1 MAAVIVGKSKKDKLV
16 AFEGR
21 TQIYGLAG
29 NDTLISDNKNEV
41 HLIGGSGNDVLR
53 MTGGSGTL
61 SGGAGKDTFELNYSS
76 KKKISAVIED
86 IEPNKD
92 KIVVNF
98 NGNKTPKLQYKIEG
112 SDVVW
117 TDDKSYFKLTLKGS
131 SNASDYYEG
140 EAHEYIWDI
149 LRFTNE
155 KRESQGLSPLTLSQ
169 SLTDGAVIRSKEI
182 IKKAEH
188 KRPDGSSCFTA
199 VKKSYL
205 KMGENLALGQTLP
218 ETAMINWINSK
229 GHSENILDPNFK
241 KLGVGYTYDS
251 NSKYKYHWVQ
261 MFGSDLSSTN
271 KLSTSKILKTKMT
284 VKRGNLPKEEKPIF
298 NTVLAEGNTLISRGG
313 TYKIAKNF
321 SGTIRIST
329 SDAVTIDGTNA
340 GSLSGVQIVTIKE
353 NANLTIKNL
362 KVTNAENSVITFGA
376 GKNNKLTLTG
386 TNILKTSD
394 VWAAVVN
401 VGGGLTVNGKGSL
414 NLTAGSQGSGIGL
427 DSGDDRKSDI
437 MIKNGSIIT
446 VTELGAGIGSGA
458 GGSIGNIKITGGTLN
473 TTSTKAAGVG
483 KGWNGSVGNISF
495 SGGIACDNLSFDGN
509 NATISGG
516 NIIKSLLNG
525 GKSGNV
531 SFNGGN
537 ANDKIVFSGNNATIS
552 GGSGNDTIQSTGLNV
567 LFKYSQGDGN
577 DLIKGFNSTSTL
589 QIYNDGSEV
598 KPVKKGL
605 DVIVPVGEGK
615 ITLKGAAFLL
625 NVNIETINTQSTNLT
640 VTNSSKSP
648 VTVGSAIEVVDASS
662 RTKAVKITGNSLDNK
677 ILGGAGKD
685 TLNGGAG
692 NDLLHGD
699 SGNDI
704 LSGDAGN
711 DSLWGGMGNDKLYG
725 GDGNDVFI
733 YRPGEGSDTI
743 YDYTADDMLKIL
755 NPNGTEGGSFINS
768 SFKNNNLTLSI
779 LGGGKVIFSD
789 VNADDVFNINGKNYS
804 ISGKKLK

>member
-117 TDDKSYFKLTLKGS
+117 TDDKGYFKLTLKGS
-131 SNASDYYEG
+131 SDASDYYEG

-149 LRFTNE
+149 LRITNE

-169 SLTDGAVIRSKEI
+169 GLTDGAVIRSKEI

-218 ETAMINWINSK
+218 ETARINWINSK

-261 MFGSDLSSTN
+261 MFGSDLSSPN
-271 KLSTSKILKTKMT
+271 ELSTSEILKTKMT
-284 VKRGNLPKEEKPIF
+284 IKRGNLPKEEKPTL

-340 GSLSGVQIVTIKE
+340 GNLSDVQIVTIKE

-386 TNILKTSD
+386 TNILKTFD

-427 DSGDDRKSDI
+427 DSDDDRKSDI
-437 MIKNGSIIT
+437 TIKNGSITT

-516 NIIKSLLNG
+516 NIIKSLLSG
-525 GKSGNV
+525 GKAGNV

-552 GGSGNDTIQSTGLNV
+552 GGAGNDTIQSTGLNV

-598 KPVKKGL
+598 KPIKKGL
-605 DVIVPVGEGK
+605 DVIVPVGEEK
-615 ITLKGAAFLL
+615 ITLKGAALL
-625 NVNIETINTQSTNLT
+625 LKVNIETINTQSTNLT

-677 ILGGAGKD
+677 ILGGTGKD

-699 SGNDI
+699 SANDI

-725 GDGNDVFI
+725 GDGDDVFI

-743 YDYTADDMLKIL
+743 YDYAAGDMLKIL
-755 NPNGTEGGSFINS
+755 NSNGTEGGSFINS

-779 LGGGKVIFSD
+779 LGGGKVIFND
-789 VNADDVFNINGKNYS
+789 VNADDIFNINGKNYS

>member
-41 HLIGGSGNDVLR
+41 HFIGGSGNDVLQ

-86 IEPNKD
+86 IDPNKD

-117 TDDKSYFKLTLKGS
+117 TDDKGYFKLTLKGS
-131 SNASDYYEG
+131 SDASDYYEG

-149 LRFTNE
+149 LRITNE

-169 SLTDGAVIRSKEI
+169 GLTDGAVIRSKEI

-261 MFGSDLSSTN
+261 MFGSDLSSPN
-271 KLSTSKILKTKMT
+271 ELSTSEILKTKMT

-376 GKNNKLTLTG
+376 GKDNKLTLTG

-427 DSGDDRKSDI
+427 DSDVDRKSDI
-437 MIKNGSIIT
+437 TIKNGSIIT

-516 NIIKSLLNG
+516 SIIKSLLNG
-525 GKSGNV
+525 GKGGNV

-552 GGSGNDTIQSTGLNV
+552 GGAGNDTIQSTGLNV

-598 KPVKKGL
+598 KPVRKGL
-605 DVIVPVGEGK
+605 DVIVPVGEEE
-615 ITLKGAAFLL
+615 ITLKGAALL
-625 NVNIETINTQSTNLT
+625 FKVNIETIDTQSTNLT
-640 VTNSSKSP
+640 ITNFSKSP
-648 VTVGSAIEVVDASS
+648 VTVGSAIEVVDASF
-662 RTKAVKITGNSLDNK
+662 RTKAVKITGNTLDNK
-677 ILGGAGKD
+677 ILGGASKD
-685 TLNGGAG
+685 TIFGGEG
-692 NDLLHGD
+692 NDLIYGE
-699 SGNDI
+699 SGKDI

-711 DSLWGGMGNDKLYG
+711 DSLWGGYGNDKLYG

-743 YDYTADDMLKIL
+743 YDYTAGDMLKIL
-755 NPNGTEGGSFINS
+755 NSNGTEGGSFINS

>member
-117 TDDKSYFKLTLKGS
+117 TDDKGYFKLTLKGS
-131 SNASDYYEG
+131 SDASDYYEG

-149 LRFTNE
+149 LRITNE

-169 SLTDGAVIRSKEI
+169 GLTDGAVIRSKEI

-261 MFGSDLSSTN
+261 MFGSDLSSPN
-271 KLSTSKILKTKMT
+271 ELSTSEILKTKMT
-284 VKRGNLPKEEKPIF
+284 IKRGNLPKEEKPTL

-340 GSLSGVQIVTIKE
+340 GNLSDVQIVTIKE

-386 TNILKTSD
+386 TNILKTFD

-427 DSGDDRKSDI
+427 DSDDDRKSDI
-437 MIKNGSIIT
+437 TIKNGSITT

-516 NIIKSLLNG
+516 NIIKSLLSG
-525 GKSGNV
+525 GKAGNV

-552 GGSGNDTIQSTGLNV
+552 GGAGNDTIQSTGLNV

-598 KPVKKGL
+598 KPIKKGL
-605 DVIVPVGEGK
+605 DVIVPVGEEK
-615 ITLKGAAFLL
+615 ITLKGAALL
-625 NVNIETINTQSTNLT
+625 LKVNIETINTQSTNLT

-677 ILGGAGKD
+677 ILGGTGKD

-699 SGNDI
+699 SANDI

-725 GDGNDVFI
+725 GDGDDVFI

-743 YDYTADDMLKIL
+743 YDYAAGDMLKIL
-755 NPNGTEGGSFINS
+755 NSNGTEGGSFINS

-779 LGGGKVIFSD
+779 LGGGKVIFND
-789 VNADDVFNINGKNYS
+789 VNADDIFNINGKNYS